1 MNSAGRH
8 PNAVGLAILL
18 ASATAS
24 LDAIADPTIYVSTDY
39 STENGLFAPTQTSHT
54 TTGASST
61 SPIDASNFSM
71 ATANAAN
78 GSVGIG
84 LGTTLSDGAP
94 VEASAI
100 ARITD
105 QWVPCPTCYGI
116 IDLAPVTFDMHFA
129 GTLSA
134 AWLPANALP
143 GDAAGFDGSFYVAGD
158 TLDFAWD
165 GKQLAGMFCGAVPST
180 TCAPFVFAFATLAD
194 GSLVFD
200 DNVSFTGTV
209 TAPGFATELRLSGG
223 WDGTHQPSSLS
234 FLHTFSFDIVAND
247 PNLVWVS
254 DAGQVSSVAASA
266 VPEPGTMALIGLGLL
281 PIATSLRNRRRR

>member
-1 MNSAGRH
+1 MIVARRL
-8 PNAVGLAILL
+8 PTVVGLATLL
-18 ASATAS
+18 ACATAP
-24 LDAIADPTIYVSTDY
+24 LDAIADPTIFVSTDY

-54 TTGASST
+54 ATGGTST
-61 SPIDASNFSM
+61 SQIDASNFSM
-71 ATANAAN
+71 ATANATT

-84 LGTTLSDGAP
+84 LGTTLSDGSP
-94 VEASAI
+94 VEASAGAQI
-100 ARITD
+100 LD

-116 IDLAPVTFDMHFA
+116 IDLAPVTFNMHFA
-129 GTLSA
+129 GTLSP
-134 AWLPANALP
+134 AWLAANAMP
-143 GDAAGFDGSFYVAGD
+143 GDSLGFDGSFHVANV

-165 GKQLAGMFCGAVPST
+165 GTQLAGTFCNGAGATCTPFTFSFT
-180 TCAPFVFAFATLAD
+180 TLGD
-194 GSLVFD
+194 GSLSFD

-209 TAPGFATELRLSGG
+209 TAPGFSTELRLSGG

-254 DAGQVSSVAASA
+254 DAGQVSSVAVSA

-281 PIATSLRNRRRR
+281 PIASALRNRRRR